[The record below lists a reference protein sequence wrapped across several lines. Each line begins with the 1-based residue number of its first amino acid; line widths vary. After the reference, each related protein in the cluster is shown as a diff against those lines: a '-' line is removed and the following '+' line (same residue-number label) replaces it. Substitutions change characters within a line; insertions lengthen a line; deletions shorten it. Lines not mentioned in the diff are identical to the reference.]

1 MKLENYEVHL
11 PNYSIGDAIYDKIG
25 PVCESYGKTVL
36 VIGGKRAL
44 DAAFD
49 KIKAAVDQTNLEII
63 GKELYGK
70 DCTYQTVEK
79 LRRMSVYQ
87 KADMVFG
94 VGGGK
99 ALDTVKCLCITDDK
113 PVFSFPTIASNC
125 SACTSVSIMYNED
138 GTFLK
143 PNFFVRPVMHA
154 FIDTEIIA
162 KAPSQ
167 YMWAGIGD
175 TYAKYYE
182 ATISS
187 RDERLEHFTSL
198 GVAVSLM
205 CRNPLLEYGPKAFA
219 GHKKGLCTY
228 DVEQEIA
235 TSADGKLKAVTWQ
248 ATPGLFAYR
257 RSIAKDVLGT
267 DDPDAVQEALAD
279 WDKFN
284 AVAEQAAAKG
294 YYMLSGYDDAY
305 RTFSNNVS
313 APWVADDGETVVVDA
328 NLMKWVDQTKTYTD
342 KGYNHKSSLWDATW
356 AADQGPTGKVFGFF
370 YSTWGINFTL
380 LGNSLETS
388 VANGGKEEVGN
399 GAYGDYAVCQGPQ
412 AYYWGGT
419 WICAAAGTDNVATIK
434 DVMQKLT
441 CDAAIAKKITED
453 TQDYTNN
460 VAAMNELAQNYSSA
474 FLGGQNHIALFAEA
488 APKIDMSNISAY
500 DQGLNESFQGAFK
513 NYFDGNATID
523 EAKAQF
529 ESIISEK
536 YPELVNF
543 QWPDAE

>member
-1 MKLENYEVHL
+1 MRILSIRTGFLSYLYKGKSVNMKLENYEVHL

-219 GHKKGLCTY
+219 DHKKGLCTY
-228 DVEQEIA
+228 DVEQVVLAIVVTTGIASIFLTKDFTPDYNSGLAHAIFYALTKYPVIEQRHLHGEVVGFGVLLALLVDGQEEEFEKIYQLNREIGLPV
-235 TSADGKLKAVTWQ
+235 SLKEIEITEDEWKESMGRIPKMSDVAHYPYKVTREM
-248 ATPGLFAYR
+248 LE
-257 RSIAKDVLGT
+257 
-267 DDPDAVQEALAD
+267 DA
-279 WDKFN
+279 
-284 AVAEQAAAKG
+284 
-294 YYMLSGYDDAY
+294 
-305 RTFSNNVS
+305 
-313 APWVADDGETVVVDA
+313 
-328 NLMKWVDQTKTYTD
+328 
-342 KGYNHKSSLWDATW
+342 
-356 AADQGPTGKVFGFF
+356 
-370 YSTWGINFTL
+370 
-380 LGNSLETS
+380 
-388 VANGGKEEVGN
+388 
-399 GAYGDYAVCQGPQ
+399 
-412 AYYWGGT
+412 
-419 WICAAAGTDNVATIK
+419 
-434 DVMQKLT
+434 MQKL
-441 CDAAIAKKITED
+441 KERVRK
-453 TQDYTNN
+453 
-460 VAAMNELAQNYSSA
+460 
-474 FLGGQNHIALFAEA
+474 
-488 APKIDMSNISAY
+488 
-500 DQGLNESFQGAFK
+500 DQSHE
-513 NYFDGNATID
+513 
-523 EAKAQF
+523 E
-529 ESIISEK
+529 
-536 YPELVNF
+536 
-543 QWPDAE
+543 